1 MEDQYNLIEESWIEV
16 VTLEGDL
23 TSYCIKDLLLKAH
36 QIREI
41 YDSSP
46 LMKYGVYRFLI
57 AFISDAFNIA
67 EIEDIEKLIEAKN
80 FSSDIIDVYCKAHFE
95 KFFLFSDKYPFYQN
109 PNFDEKSETKPITEL
124 LQFFFP
130 KGNNTILFYHKLQ
143 KEHTFSPLICAR
155 ALCALPAF
163 AVSGGRGYK
172 PSINGK
178 PPWYVLI
185 KGKNLFETLV
195 LNSCGTPIE
204 LNTGKGGVLWKS
216 PKIEYSTPIQMTSTL
231 QGLTWLPRYIHL
243 IPAEGG
249 NCTYTGKSSNILVS
263 ELKIKQGWSFTGK
276 WTDPHISYILSE
288 KYGRS
293 SLKLKEGKKI
303 WRDLGPLLLIPEMKA
318 KYEIPKVVSQ
328 FQSLKYEDTLP
339 DNYLLTIEIYGLRT
353 DKAKFIEWNIETLS
367 IPLGIARN
375 SYKRVQI
382 QPAIDFANKVESVLY
397 KSLIIFSTKNN
408 KKNDIIYNRLKYLT
422 IFEYWTQLEAIFK
435 GKFLQ
440 DLENQDEEDVDA
452 SGRLQKEWKTDLR
465 ILSKKVLETF
475 LGEMSTNAEFLKK
488 QVETLDYFSKIVY
501 SILFPKK
508 ISKSKSKRN
517 KPKI

>member
-1 MEDQYNLIEESWIEV
+1 MEDQYNLIEESWIDV
-16 VTLEGDL
+16 LTLEGDL
-23 TSYCIKDLLLKAH
+23 ALYSIKEILLKAN

-57 AFISDAFNIA
+57 AFISDAFNITKIDT
-67 EIEDIEKLIEAKN
+67 IEELLEAKN
-80 FSSDIIDVYCKAHFE
+80 FSSDIIEKYCKLHFE

-109 PNFDEKSETKPITEL
+109 PNFTEESKTKPITEL

-130 KGNNTILFYHKLQ
+130 KGNNTILFYHKLER
-143 KEHTFSPLICAR
+143 EHAFSPSICAR
-155 ALCALPAF
+155 ALCTMSAF

-178 PPWYVLI
+178 PPWYVLV

-195 LNSCGTPIE
+195 LNSCGAPIE
-204 LNTGKGGVLWKS
+204 LNTGKGEVLWKAS
-216 PKIEYSTPIQMTSTL
+216 SIESTSPIQTTSTL

-243 IPAEGG
+243 IPTTEGG

-263 ELKIKQGWSFTGK
+263 EVKIKQGWSFTGK

-303 WRDLGPLLLIPEMKA
+303 WRDLGPLLLIPERQA

-339 DNYLLTIEIYGLRT
+339 DDYLLTIEIYGLRT

-408 KKNDIIYNRLKYLT
+408 KKNDIIYNRLKALT
-422 IFEYWTQLEAIFK
+422 IFEYWTRLEAIFK

-440 DLENQDEEDVDA
+440 DLAKQDKEDVDA
-452 SGRLQKEWKTDLR
+452 SGRLQKEWKMDLR
-465 ILSKKVLETF
+465 NISKKVLETF

-488 QVETLDYFSKIVY
+488 QVETIDYFSKIVY

-508 ISKSKSKRN
+508 ISKSKSKL
-517 KPKI
+517 KKK